1 MNRPAAG
8 RRGFTLLEILIALA
22 IFSVIA
28 VLLLSA
34 FTGAERARDLLSA
47 RARDFRQIRMTIDRL
62 GTDLEGAV
70 ASNMSPSTALAYHED
85 TFSGMPAATLVFT
98 AFVLPESGGPRPPSD
113 IVKIRYF
120 PQLSPDG
127 RFLELYRE
135 EASLPLIENKIPLR
149 QVRLATRLKG
159 FRAEFYDGTTWTKEW
174 PPAGRTSTALPADVA
189 FILTSSSG
197 QEYRRVVPLPLAG
210 QEAQLLYSGRRAGSK
225 K

>member
-1 MNRPAAG
+1 MNRTAAG

-22 IFSVIA
+22 IFCVIA

-34 FTGAERARDLLSA
+34 FTGVEHARDVLSD
-47 RARDFRQIRMTIDRL
+47 RGREFRQIRMTIDLL
-62 GTDLEGAV
+62 GTDLEGAL
-70 ASNMSPSTALAYHED
+70 ASTGIPSTALAYHED

-120 PQLSPDG
+120 PKLSPDG

-149 QVRLATRLKG
+149 QVLLAKRLKG

-174 PPAGRTSTALPADVA
+174 PAAGKSATALPADVA

-197 QEYRRVVPLPLAG
+197 QEYRRVVPLHLAG
-210 QEAQLLYSGRRAGSK
+210 QEAQILYSGKRQVAK
-225 K
+225 P